1 MLLRPF
7 NRFVVALLRHFF
19 DTIIAVVQKV
29 LVEKVLFVFLEQDV
43 QVIVFDA
50 AESESTI
57 RGQREVL
64 EVDVLRLE
72 SLVEL
77 HLAV

>member
-72 SLVEL
+72 SLIEL